1 MTALNRQ
8 KSDEYKELLAN
19 DELIKQTNADL
30 CQKLTDEKT
39 NFNRLQEGRIRVEET
54 LKRTQEVLAIDTEEV
69 KEQDL
74 ILAQLKKEIEAE
86 QAAVDALEESV
97 GAASVVKKA
106 QDEKHRHVQQ
116 QNTALLAKQE
126 FIEGN
131 YDYTSTPNELNL
143 EVFKKIVASNNDV
156 NETVDNFVGK
166 VDGVKKEVQKIIA
179 SRYSF

>member
-1 MTALNRQ
+1 M
-8 KSDEYKELLAN
+8 
-19 DELIKQTNADL
+19 
-30 CQKLTDEKT
+30 
-39 NFNRLQEGRIRVEET
+39 
-54 LKRTQEVLAIDTEEV
+54 
-69 KEQDL
+69 
-74 ILAQLKKEIEAE
+74 
-86 QAAVDALEESV
+86 
-97 GAASVVKKA
+97 
-106 QDEKHRHVQQ
+106 
-116 QNTALLAKQE
+116 AKQE